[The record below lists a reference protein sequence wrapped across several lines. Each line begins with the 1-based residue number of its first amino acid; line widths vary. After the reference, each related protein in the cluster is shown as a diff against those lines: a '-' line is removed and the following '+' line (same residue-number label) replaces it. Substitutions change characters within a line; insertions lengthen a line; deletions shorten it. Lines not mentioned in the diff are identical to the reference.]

1 MTDSLAP
8 ERRSW
13 NMSRIRGKDTKPEKQ
28 GISPYRLRCKQSKS
42 TPLFLELDGNDVK
55 GLLGTDGE

>member
-1 MTDSLAP
+1 
-8 ERRSW
+8 
-13 NMSRIRGKDTKPEKQ
+13 MSRIRGKDTKPEKQ